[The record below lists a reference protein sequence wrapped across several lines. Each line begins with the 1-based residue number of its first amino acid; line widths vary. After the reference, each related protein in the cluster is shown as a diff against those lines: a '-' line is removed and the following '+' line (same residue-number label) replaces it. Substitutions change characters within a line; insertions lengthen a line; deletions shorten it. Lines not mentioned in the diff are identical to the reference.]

1 MNIFFIYS
9 LLFPFIHS
17 FFYAS
22 SIASFSASVYYN
34 MRSDRNQFLSPD
46 PSSPPPMVPT
56 HDHST
61 SNKLNS
67 RNIT

>member
-46 PSSPPPMVPT
+46 PSSTPHGSDT
-56 HDHST
+56 
-61 SNKLNS
+61 
-67 RNIT
+67 

>member
-46 PSSPPPMVPT
+46 PSSTPPWFRHMTIQPQ
-56 HDHST
+56 T
-61 SNKLNS
+61 SS
-67 RNIT
+67 IQGI